1 MQSQTARARLK
12 TKSTA
17 EYIAALSAC
26 ILTSNSAS
34 PEDPAFQRRVNP
46 IHFSQEDEPNSEERE
61 EFKEFLRN
69 NIDRLGTLGDFC
81 ANYILNNQD
90 ILFKS
95 EWNYAATEILK
106 AFFEEAQMQ
115 APEWVNDFVQET
127 QVQDIAQEQEQIVRG
142 FLTKM
147 VNDTYSR
154 NFRALASRIDQEIEN
169 NNFENRLVFCLDK
182 DLISCLKRKDN
193 DVLIMHDIIK
203 EMRNQKITHVSTLAE
218 FSRMLQCEIKPTK
231 MGDKTVRVATISV
244 QKFMEFILPSFQ

>member
-1 MQSQTARARLK
+1 M
-12 TKSTA
+12 
-17 EYIAALSAC
+17 
-26 ILTSNSAS
+26 
-34 PEDPAFQRRVNP
+34 
-46 IHFSQEDEPNSEERE
+46 
-61 EFKEFLRN
+61 
-69 NIDRLGTLGDFC
+69 GTLGDFC

-169 NNFENRLVFCLDK
+169 NNFG
-182 DLISCLKRKDN
+182 IGWYS
-193 DVLIMHDIIK
+193 VLI
-203 EMRNQKITHVSTLAE
+203 KI
-218 FSRMLQCEIKPTK
+218 
-231 MGDKTVRVATISV
+231 
-244 QKFMEFILPSFQ
+244 